1 MIAQTIELLNTDTYY
16 GQSELI
22 EIAKGK
28 YKLPVNLKEKT
39 EQIKRSKAWQLRN
52 K

>member
-1 MIAQTIELLNTDTYY
+1 MIAQTIELLNADTYY
-16 GQSELI
+16 GKSELI

-28 YKLPVNLKEKT
+28 YKLPVNLKETK
-39 EQIKRSKAWQLRN
+39 EHLKRSKAWQLRN